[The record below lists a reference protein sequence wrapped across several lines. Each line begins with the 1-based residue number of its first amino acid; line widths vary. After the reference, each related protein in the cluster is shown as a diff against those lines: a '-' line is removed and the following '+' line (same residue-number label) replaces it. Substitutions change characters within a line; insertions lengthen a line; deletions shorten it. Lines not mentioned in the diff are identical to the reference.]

1 MRTWISARPALLALI
16 LALAVSASAPARAE
30 ADGQALFAKTCQKCH
45 GPDGKADTPAGKKM
59 KVPAWSEP
67 IGTDEV
73 VQHVRTHKK
82 HKQVSKKVSD
92 PELEAIAAYV
102 ASLTGS

>member
-1 MRTWISARPALLALI
+1 MQISARKAALASVLG

-30 ADGQALFAKTCQKCH
+30 ADGEALFAKNCQKCH

-59 KVPAWSEP
+59 KVPAWTEP
-67 IGTDEV
+67 VGADEV

-82 HKQVSKKVSD
+82 HRQVSKKVND
-92 PELEAIAAYV
+92 ADLEAIAAYV
-102 ASLTGS
+102 AKLTGS